1 MMIIFI
7 ISKNIKTT
15 NGNKI
20 NSIFDV
26 IRFLVSQ
33 LIRINKNV
41 EITNIQIE
49 TNGI

>member
-7 ISKNIKTT
+7 ISKNIRTID
-15 NGNKI
+15 GNKI